1 MSSNLSNLTNKDR
14 NFFSTFAFDFSEEV
28 HLPMRFRGFTYH
40 SKTTTNL
47 VNLAF
52 GISYLQ
58 EQQANVSL
66 KPSAP
71 QLPLSNW
78 LLALTRSLFLQ
89 EREGEQA
96 AWSTDMHGKSAML
109 ERERE
114 RESNSYRSVSSPATL
129 TTHRPQT
136 TQGLIHLM
144 NPLIGKATQ
153 SLYPICRVL
162 ISFPLVKRPLRLV
175 RETSCLH
182 TLSDTHPY
190 ALSIL

>member
-1 MSSNLSNLTNKDR
+1 MHQS
-14 NFFSTFAFDFSEEV
+14 
-28 HLPMRFRGFTYH
+28 FRRRPSFYEILQFPVH
-40 SKTTTNL
+40 SKTTTDL
-47 VNLAF
+47 VNLSF

-71 QLPLSNW
+71 QLPLSSW

-89 EREGEQA
+89 EREGEQT
-96 AWSTDMHGKSAML
+96 AWSTDIHRNSAML

-114 RESNSYRSVSSPATL
+114 RESNSYRSVSSPTAL
-129 TTHRPQT
+129 TTHRPPT
-136 TQGLIHLM
+136 TQGLIHLVSL
-144 NPLIGKATQ
+144 LIGKATQ

-162 ISFPLVKRPLRLV
+162 IYLPLVKLPLRLV

>member
-1 MSSNLSNLTNKDR
+1 MHR
-14 NFFSTFAFDFSEEV
+14 NFRRRSPFYEILQLSV
-28 HLPMRFRGFTYH
+28 H
-40 SKTTTNL
+40 SKTTIYL

-71 QLPLSNW
+71 QLPLSSW
-78 LLALTRSLFLQ
+78 LLAFTRSLSLQ
-89 EREGEQA
+89 EREGEQT
-96 AWSTDMHGKSAML
+96 AWSTDIHRNSAML
-109 ERERE
+109 E
-114 RESNSYRSVSSPATL
+114 RESNSYRSVSSPTAL
-129 TTHRPQT
+129 TTHRPPT
-136 TQGLIHLM
+136 TQGLIHLVSL
-144 NPLIGKATQ
+144 LIGKATQ

-162 ISFPLVKRPLRLV
+162 SSLPLVKRPLRLV